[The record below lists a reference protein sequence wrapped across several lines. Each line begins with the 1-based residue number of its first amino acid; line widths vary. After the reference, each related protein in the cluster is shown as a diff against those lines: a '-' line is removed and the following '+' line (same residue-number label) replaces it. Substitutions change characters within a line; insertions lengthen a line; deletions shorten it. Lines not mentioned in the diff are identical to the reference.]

1 MVINFK
7 KAAKAAFLS
16 EIVDFVSKNILN
28 YFQFSDIIVSNL
40 SEVGLEMNEELAF
53 YIAQGISIFTG
64 ILAIVMMQLKNMKTI
79 LVFQIIVNLT
89 ASLNY
94 LLLGGDS
101 GALISLLAIVQ
112 SIVMFIYNTRKK
124 KPHLIVVIAFIAAY
138 ASISG
143 YNMIS
148 SGELMGI
155 LPAFAAVCFSV
166 SLVQEKPSVF
176 RVWGFLNPTFWLPY
190 DLFTGSYVMFA
201 VHFGI
206 AVSSVIAIVRLDGFF
221 GLIKSKK
228 GR

>member
-1 MVINFK
+1 
-7 KAAKAAFLS
+7 
-16 EIVDFVSKNILN
+16 
-28 YFQFSDIIVSNL
+28 
-40 SEVGLEMNEELAF
+40 MNEELAF
-53 YIAQGISIFTG
+53 YVAQGVSIFTG
-64 ILAIVMMQLKNMKTI
+64 VLAIVMMQLKNMKTI
-79 LVFQIIVNLT
+79 LLFQIIVNLT

-101 GALISLLAIVQ
+101 GAFISLLAIIQ
-112 SIVMFIYNTRKK
+112 SIVMFIYNTKKK
-124 KPHLIVVIAFIAAY
+124 KPHLMVVIAFIAAY

-155 LPAFAAVCFSV
+155 FPAFAAVCFSI

-190 DLFTGSYVMFA
+190 DLFTRSYVMFA

-206 AVSSVIAIVRLDGFF
+206 ALSSVIAMVRLDGFF

-228 GR
+228 GNNSDED